1 VNGDLVIRSQ
11 KYFHSTRGFAVDTA
25 TTPTPS
31 TNARFKEL
39 REHGSSTFVDITN
52 GKPYTIHWSEEDE
65 YARILDADGDE
76 LPSVIVYWFAW
87 YAFHP
92 ETLVFEANSAELTR

>member
-1 VNGDLVIRSQ
+1 MFPVPNRSSRYQ
-11 KYFHSTRGFAVDTA
+11 KKSKVLGIIVDGRTKA
-25 TTPTPS
+25 YP
-31 TNARFKEL
+31 FKEL

>member
-1 VNGDLVIRSQ
+1 MFPVTNRSNRYTT
-11 KYFHSTRGFAVDTA
+11 KAKVLGVDVDGHNKA
-25 TTPTPS
+25 YP
-31 TNARFKEL
+31 FKEL
-39 REHGSSTFVDITN
+39 RKNDSSKFVDTID

-65 YARILDADGDE
+65 YARIIDAGGTE

-92 ETLVFEANSAELTR
+92 DTLVFEAENE